1 MRILIQRAW
10 IINEGQRYKGSLL
23 IEDDIIKSIFRD
35 DKAIDIP
42 EDTVIIEADGLTLIP
57 GIIDEHV
64 HFREPGLTHKADME
78 SESVAA
84 LAGGITSIMEMPN
97 TIPQTTS
104 IQALRE
110 KQELAARRCLC
121 NYSFYLGATNDNIEE
136 ILNTDPETTCG
147 IKVFMGAS
155 TGNMLVDDA
164 ATLDRI
170 FSESPVPVGCHCEE
184 EDIVR
189 KNLDIYRERHGDNI
203 PASAH
208 PAIRSREACLK
219 SSSKAVTLA
228 QMHNAHL
235 HVLHLSTADEM
246 DLFTAGP
253 VEDKKITAEVCVHH
267 LWFDDDAYSQ
277 KDNLVKWNPAV
288 KTAYDRNALIR
299 ALNEDKIDTIATD
312 HAPHTLEEKQQTYLK
327 APSGGP
333 LVQHA
338 LPAMIELSK
347 QGLISMEKV
356 VEKMCHNPA
365 VIYRLKE
372 RGYIREGYKAD
383 LCLINMNNEWT
394 VSRDNIL
401 YKCGWSP
408 FEGQPFSSRVEKTFV
423 NGRLAYDQGRINNEI
438 KGELLKFKR

>member
-1 MRILIQRAW
+1 MRILIHRAE

-23 IEDDIIKSIFRD
+23 IEDDIIRSVYKPDNKISIP
-35 DKAIDIP
+35 A
-42 EDTVIIEADGLTLIP
+42 DTEVIEADGLTLIP

-78 SESVAA
+78 SESIAA

-104 IQALRE
+104 LQALRE
-110 KQELAARRCLC
+110 KQDLAAQRCLC
-121 NYSFYLGATNDNIEE
+121 NYSFYLGAANDNIED
-136 ILNTDPETTCG
+136 ILAADPETTCG

-155 TGNMLVDDA
+155 TGNMLVDDPD
-164 ATLDRI
+164 TLRRI
-170 FSESPVPVGCHCEE
+170 FRESPVPVGCHCEE
-184 EDIVR
+184 EEIIK
-189 KNLDIYRERHGDNI
+189 KNLAVYKERYGGDI

-208 PAIRSREACLK
+208 PAIRSREACFE
-219 SSSKAVTLA
+219 SSSKAVKLA
-228 QMHNAHL
+228 AMHNTRL
-235 HVLHLSTADEM
+235 HVLHISTADEM
-246 DLFTAGP
+246 ELFDRGTP
-253 VEDKKITAEVCVHH
+253 EHKKITAEVCVHH
-267 LWFDDDAYSQ
+267 LWFDDTAYRE
-277 KDNLVKWNPAV
+277 KGNLVKWNPAI
-288 KTAYDRNALIR
+288 KTKDDRNALIKAVNDNR
-299 ALNEDKIDTIATD
+299 IDTIATD
-312 HAPHTLEEKQQTYLK
+312 HAPHTLEEKQQTYLE

-347 QGLISMEKV
+347 QDLISMEKI

-365 VIYRLKE
+365 VIYGIKN

-383 LCLINMNNEWT
+383 LCLINMNREWT
-394 VSRDNIL
+394 VSKDNIL

-408 FEGQPFSSRVEKTFV
+408 FEGHTFHSLVEKTFV
-423 NGRLAYDQGRINNEI
+423 NGRMVYDDGSTDNSI